1 MGPAR
6 RPTGTRR
13 RARSTEA
20 HGLHVG
26 TSGWTYDDW
35 DGAFYP
41 EGVTGAERLRH
52 YATRFDTVEVNAT
65 FYRLPFR
72 GMIVGW
78 NRRLP
83 SGFHLVVKGPRTVT
97 HLRKLAGCEEPLATF
112 LERVR
117 ALKTLRVILWQLP
130 PSLHRDLDRL
140 NRFLSALPRWV
151 RHAVE
156 FRHESWWDEET
167 ARLLAAYRTAFV
179 AVSHPRLPDD
189 VVPTADFLYLR
200 FHGLGRELYR
210 YDYSEAELRA
220 WADRVAPHL
229 AERRVYA
236 FFNNDFAA
244 RAPKNAER
252 FRGLLRGGPV

>member
-1 MGPAR
+1 MGRRVLPGRGNGSRAAPA
-6 RPTGTRR
+6 
-13 RARSTEA
+13 
-20 HGLHVG
+20 
-26 TSGWTYDDW
+26 
-35 DGAFYP
+35 
-41 EGVTGAERLRH
+41 LRD
-52 YATRFDTVEVNAT
+52 A
-65 FYRLPFR
+65 
-72 GMIVGW
+72 
-78 NRRLP
+78 
-83 SGFHLVVKGPRTVT
+83 
-97 HLRKLAGCEEPLATF
+97 
-112 LERVR
+112 
-117 ALKTLRVILWQLP
+117 KTLRVILWQLP

>member
-1 MGPAR
+1 V
-6 RPTGTRR
+6 
-13 RARSTEA
+13 
-20 HGLHVG
+20 HVG

-35 DGAFYP
+35 DGFFYP
-41 EGVTGAERLRH
+41 KGVTGAERLQF

-83 SGFHLVVKGPRTVT
+83 ATFHLVVKGPRTVT
-97 HLRKLAGCEEPLATF
+97 HLKKLADCETPLATF

-117 ALKTLRVILWQLP
+117 ALTTLRVILWQLP

-140 NRFLSALPRWV
+140 GQFLAALPRWV

-156 FRHESWWDEET
+156 FRHESWWDDET
-167 ARLLAAYRTAFV
+167 AHLLARRGAAFV

-189 VVPTADFLYLR
+189 LVPTADLLYLR

-229 AERRVYA
+229 AGRTLYA
-236 FFNNDFAA
+236 FFNNDFEA
-244 RAPKNAER
+244 RAPRNAER
-252 FRGLLRGGPV
+252 FRKLMRGR